1 LPEFVGAGIW
11 RDRLPLPWVAVNKRM
26 DIGLIGLAV
35 MGQNLVLNL
44 VDKGFTVAV
53 HNRTTSTTHRFLA
66 ESAPGPAVEGADTLE
81 EMVSML
87 AHPRKI
93 LLMVK
98 AGWPVDS
105 FIERL
110 LPLLSEGDVIADL
123 GNSFFRDTARRQAQ
137 TESHGIHYLGV
148 GVSGGEEGA
157 RYGPSIMVGGSPAAW
172 SLLKDPLSA
181 ISAKLDDGTPC
192 CDLLG
197 PGGAGHFVKMVHN
210 GIEYGDMQLLAE
222 AYHLLKSTGMTHQEM
237 SDLFNRWRKGPLD
250 SYLVDITAEILA
262 RRDEDGEPLLEKV
275 LDLASQK
282 GTGRDTVKVALDL
295 GQPMTLVAEAVMARG
310 VSALKSDRTTA
321 SRVLGGPGDDSGQ
334 PSLSGDRSRLA
345 GWIHDALYASKI
357 VSYAQG
363 FMVLDAASKEF
374 DWELDLARIAEVW
387 RNGCIIRARLL
398 EEVIGAF
405 RSEPPPP
412 NLLLHGFFTQALA
425 ASSEGWRLMVAKA
438 ALAGIPAPGY
448 GAALSFYDGY
458 RSERLPAN
466 LVAAQRDYFGAHTYR
481 RVDRP
486 IDQAFHTDWSSPN
499 PDPDS
504 M

>member
-1 LPEFVGAGIW
+1 M
-11 RDRLPLPWVAVNKRM
+11 PWVAANKTM

-44 VDKGFTVAV
+44 VDNGFRVAV
-53 HNRTTSTTHRFLA
+53 HNRTTATTHRFLA
-66 ESAPGPAVEGADTLE
+66 ESASGKPVQGADSLE
-81 EMVSML
+81 DLVAML
-87 AHPRKI
+87 DRPRRV
-93 LLMVK
+93 LLLVK

-110 LPLLSEGDVIADL
+110 APLLSAGDVIADL

-137 TESHGIHYLGV
+137 TESRGIHYLGV

-157 RYGPSIMVGGSPAAW
+157 RHGPSIMVGGSPEAW
-172 SLLKDPLSA
+172 RLLEAPLTA
-181 ISAKLDDGTPC
+181 ISAKLEDGTAC

-197 PGGAGHFVKMVHN
+197 PEGAGHFVKMVHN

-222 AYHLLKSTGMTHQEM
+222 AYHLLKSTGMSHREM
-237 SDLFNRWRKGPLD
+237 SELFEEWRSGPLD
-250 SYLVDITAEILA
+250 SYLVDITTEILA
-262 RRDEDGEPLLEKV
+262 RRDDDGQPLLEKI

-310 VSALKSDRTTA
+310 VSALKSDRTAA
-321 SRVLGGPGDDSGQ
+321 SQVLGGPGGA
-334 PSLSGDRSRLA
+334 PGEPLLSGDRTRLA

-363 FMVLDAASKEF
+363 FMVLAAASHQFEWNF
-374 DWELDLARIAEVW
+374 DLARIAQVW

-398 EEVIGAF
+398 EEVIAAH
-405 RSEPPPP
+405 RCDPPPL
-412 NLLLHGFFTQALA
+412 NLLMHDHFTQAVA
-425 ASSEGWRLMVAKA
+425 GASEGWRLMVAKA

-448 GAALSFYDGY
+448 SAALAFYDGF
-458 RSERLPAN
+458 RSKRLPAN

-481 RVDRP
+481 RTDRP
-486 IDQAFHTDWSSPN
+486 VTEAFHTDWSSPN
-499 PDPDS
+499 PDPRS
-504 M
+504 P

>member
-1 LPEFVGAGIW
+1 MAFWADSAAGLPV
-11 RDRLPLPWVAVNKRM
+11 
-26 DIGLIGLAV
+26 
-35 MGQNLVLNL
+35 Q
-44 VDKGFTVAV
+44 
-53 HNRTTSTTHRFLA
+53 
-66 ESAPGPAVEGADTLE
+66 GADTLE
-81 EMVSML
+81 DLVAML
-87 AHPRKI
+87 DRPRRI
-93 LLMVK
+93 LLLVK

-110 LPLLSEGDVIADL
+110 LPLMSAGDVIADL
-123 GNSFFRDTARRQAQ
+123 GNSFFRDTARRQAL
-137 TESHGIHYLGV
+137 TETHGVHYLGV

-157 RYGPSIMVGGSPAAW
+157 RHGPSIMVGGNEDAW
-172 SLLKDPLSA
+172 DLLRDPLTA
-181 ISAKLDDGTPC
+181 ISAKLEDGTPC

-222 AYHLLKSTGMTHQEM
+222 AYHLLKSTGMTHDEM
-237 SDLFNRWRKGPLD
+237 SELFEGWRKGPLD
-250 SYLVDITAEILA
+250 SYLVDITTEILA
-262 RRDEDGEPLLEKV
+262 RRDDDGEPLLEKV

-310 VSALKSDRTTA
+310 VSALKDDRTAA
-321 SRVLGGPGDDSGQ
+321 SRVLGGPGNASDQ
-334 PSLSGDRSRLA
+334 PLLSGDRARLA

-363 FMVLDAASKEF
+363 FMVLDAASREF
-374 DWELDLARIAEVW
+374 GWELDLARIAEVW

-398 EEVIGAF
+398 EEVIAAF
-405 RSEPPPP
+405 RSDSPPL
-412 NLLLHGFFTQALA
+412 NLLFHDHFTRAMA
-425 ASSEGWRLMVAKA
+425 GASEGWRLMVAKA

-448 GAALSFYDGY
+448 SAALAFYDGF

-481 RVDRP
+481 RIDRP
-486 IDQAFHTDWSSPN
+486 ATEAFHTDWSSPN
-499 PDPDS
+499 PAPRS
-504 M
+504 P

>member
-1 LPEFVGAGIW
+1 
-11 RDRLPLPWVAVNKRM
+11 M

-44 VDKGFTVAV
+44 ADKGFRVAV

-66 ESAPGPAVEGADTLE
+66 GSAAGRAVEGADTLQE
-81 EMVSML
+81 LVTML
-87 AHPRKI
+87 DRPRKI
-93 LLMVK
+93 MLMVK

-110 LPLLSEGDVIADL
+110 LPLLSSGDVIADL

-137 TESHGIHYLGV
+137 TESHGVHYLGV

-157 RYGPSIMVGGSPAAW
+157 RRGPSIMVGGSAAAW
-172 SLLKDPLSA
+172 PLLRDPLTA
-181 ISAKLDDGTPC
+181 ISAKLDDGTAC

-197 PGGAGHFVKMVHN
+197 PQGAGHFVKMVHN

-222 AYHLLKSTGMTHQEM
+222 AYHLLKSAGMTHAEM
-237 SDLFNRWRKGPLD
+237 SELFDGWRKGPLD

-262 RRDEDGEPLLEKV
+262 RRDDDGAPLLEKV

-310 VSALKSDRTTA
+310 VSALKEDRVAA
-321 SRVLGGPGDDSGQ
+321 SAVLGGPGEASGQ
-334 PSLSGDRSRLA
+334 PSLSGDRTRLA

-363 FMVLDAASKEF
+363 FMVLDAASEEF
-374 DWELDLARIAEVW
+374 GWDLDLARIAEVW

-398 EEVIGAF
+398 EEVIAAF
-405 RSEPPPP
+405 RSDPPPF
-412 NLLLHGFFTQALA
+412 NLLLHGFFTRALGA
-425 ASSEGWRLMVAKA
+425 CSEGWRLMVAKA

-448 GAALSFYDGY
+448 SAALSFYDGY
-458 RSERLPAN
+458 RSPRLPAN

-486 IDQAFHTDWSSPN
+486 PGEAFHTDWSSPN
-499 PDPDS
+499 PGRDS
-504 M
+504 P